1 MLADTEGLFK
11 RARQGSDAFQ
21 QAAPFPWLLVPGMI
35 KKPCCAALFEG
46 LRQYAET
53 GRPPENFYPLVKL
66 PAVVQMLL
74 WELSSSTLIRHFAS
88 LAGTPPLLP
97 DPFLTQGGFLFW
109 KEPSVLHS
117 AAGEF
122 VPRHPQTDLQ
132 NILRLEIFF
141 AANPA
146 AEFSLELLDED
157 NQVIECIKV
166 GTGSLLITGSE
177 RYRLRYVVAE
187 PEQWA
192 SLLSYYYINDRA
204 RILNGQEQP
213 RAY

>member
-1 MLADTEGLFK
+1 
-11 RARQGSDAFQ
+11 
-21 QAAPFPWLLVPGMI
+21 LLVPGMI
-35 KKPCCAALFEG
+35 KQPCCAALFEG
-46 LRQYAET
+46 LRQYAESHRST
-53 GRPPENFYPLVKL
+53 GNFYPLIQL

-88 LAGTPPLLP
+88 LTGTPPLLP

-109 KEPSVLHS
+109 KEASVLHS

-132 NILRLEIFF
+132 NVLRLEMFF
-141 AANPA
+141 AADPS
-146 AEFSLELLDED
+146 AEFSLELLGDANEMM
-157 NQVIECIKV
+157 ECIKV
-166 GTGSLLITGSE
+166 GTGSLLITGSD
-177 RYRLRYVVAE
+177 RYRLRYTSTE
-187 PEQWA
+187 PAQWA